1 MERKAAHIKR
11 GGYARGPT
19 PANNEKRFAR
29 EEKAIVGFVWCVRAF
44 MAVARPVYD
53 SCCHGWCF
61 DHVLAALRTPVYSD
75 DTANRIYAEILDDSR
90 V

>member
-1 MERKAAHIKR
+1 MQGDQHLRTTRSIL
-11 GGYARGPT
+11 
-19 PANNEKRFAR
+19 R
-29 EEKAIVGFVWCVRAF
+29 EEKAIVGFVWCARAF